1 MGYNENR
8 GIGKKPKNQLTDIL
22 VLKPRPKGLGLGAEQ
37 PEDEKEKEVLEIG
50 DRVLVVGMCIRDWL
64 GLLLAF
70 MRIRHMWTFSCSL
83 VYLKLRYRQHS

>member
-50 DRVLVVGMCIRDWL
+50 DRVLVVGDVHK
-64 GLLLAF
+64 GLVGVVAGL
-70 MRIRHMWTFSCSL
+70 
-83 VYLKLRYRQHS
+83 YED